1 MKRLILFLVSS
12 FCIVAYSQNR
22 HDIYYPKYDFKFS
35 SVENLNKEQYSIA
48 KIDSGYF
55 YSDNNFEIE
64 IYASSDR
71 YFDFKIKNKSG
82 TTLKIIWD
90 NAAYVNYDNVSSNII
105 HTGIKFSEINAHQIP
120 SVIVK
125 NSIVEEE
132 IAPINCIEYT
142 DDGWSVIPILKR
154 DTFNSLEEIQKNK
167 DEIEGKH
174 VQLLLPIQKND
185 SIIEYLFDFE
195 ITNYQ
200 IHKNSLFICG
210 DEVFKPDEI
219 LNQKLVYDEGNHYF
233 YIGNLKFSRKDRTV
247 DCILELTENIES
259 LDVLTNI
266 RKKINLTNN
275 LIGME
280 GAVFIS
286 GGIIVL
292 ASYGDKNIQIIGACI
307 SAVAACILI
316 PSIIIRIRAV
326 EDFKK
331 VADLYVPYK
340 GYLSYK
346 PEKCLKFGL
355 AQSGLGLT
363 LSF

>member
-1 MKRLILFLVSS
+1 MKRLILFLALS

-22 HDIYYPKYDFKFS
+22 HDIYYPQYDFKFS

-105 HTGIKFSEINAHQIP
+105 HTGIKFSEKNAHQIP
-120 SVIVK
+120 SIIVK

-142 DDGWSVIPILKR
+142 DDGWSVIPITKR
-154 DTFNSLEEIQKNK
+154 DTFNSIQEIQKNK
-167 DEIEGKH
+167 AEIEGKH

-195 ITNYQ
+195 ITNYK
-200 IHKNSLFICG
+200 ILSKSSFICDG
-210 DEVFKPDEI
+210 KVYNQNEI
-219 LNQKLVYDEGNHYF
+219 LNQKLLYDKENHGY
-233 YIGNLKFSRKDRTV
+233 YLGNLKFSRNNKTL
-247 DCILELTENIES
+247 DCILELTGNIES
-259 LDVLTNI
+259 LNVLTNI

-275 LIGME
+275 LIGIG

-292 ASYGDKNIQIIGACI
+292 ASYGEKI
-307 SAVAACILI
+307 
-316 PSIIIRIRAV
+316 
-326 EDFKK
+326 
-331 VADLYVPYK
+331 YK
-340 GYLSYK
+340 
-346 PEKCLKFGL
+346 
-355 AQSGLGLT
+355 
-363 LSF
+363 